1 MLMTENNNNQE
12 HLDNLTYKTFVKKFN
27 EKYGDLPDDQRSL
40 LTTYI
45 ISFSDNDVELKHR
58 LNEQISELKQKMNS
72 IKEDEMLENEEMKQK
87 YEKIHEKLNSFKD
100 KEIDDT
106 MITQVLM
113 IQELLREMGNA

>member
-1 MLMTENNNNQE
+1 
-12 HLDNLTYKTFVKKFN
+12 
-27 EKYGDLPDDQRSL
+27 
-40 LTTYI
+40 
-45 ISFSDNDVELKHR
+45 
-58 LNEQISELKQKMNS
+58 MNS

-100 KEIDDT
+100 KEVDDT